1 MEPKLVYI
9 IDDDM
14 SVRDALDD
22 LLASVDIETRSFDS
36 VESFLQS
43 EKNPILS
50 CLILDVRMPGQSG
63 MDFQHKMQKNGLDI
77 PVIFISG
84 HGDIPMSV
92 TAIKRGAID
101 FLSKPFREQDILEA
115 IYRGFEVSREKIKQH
130 EERNHIEKIYN
141 SLNAGEKAV
150 VSFLIKGHLNKQI
163 AAELNVSEITVKVR
177 RANIMQKMQVK
188 SFADLIRMGIE
199 IEKMLLEGSLQI

>member
-36 VESFLQS
+36 IESFLQS

-130 EERNHIEKIYN
+130 EERNHVEKIYN

>member
-1 MEPKLVYI
+1 
-9 IDDDM
+9 M

-36 VESFLQS
+36 IESFLQS

-130 EERNHIEKIYN
+130 EERNHVEKIYN

>member
-1 MEPKLVYI
+1 
-9 IDDDM
+9 M
-14 SVRDALDD
+14 SVRDALED

-63 MDFQHKMQKNGLDI
+63 MDFQHQMQKNGLDI

-115 IYRGFEVSREKIKQH
+115 IYRSLEVSRERIKQH
-130 EERNHIEKIYN
+130 EKRNHVEKIYN
-141 SLNAGEKAV
+141 SLNIGEKAV
-150 VSFLIKGHLNKQI
+150 VSLLIKGHLNKQI
-163 AAELNVSEITVKVR
+163 AAELNVSEITIKVR

-188 SFADLIRMGIE
+188 SFAALIRMGIE
-199 IEKMLLEGSLQI
+199 IEKMLLK

>member
-130 EERNHIEKIYN
+130 EERNHVEKIYN